1 MRTGVR
7 PLFVVLSLVL
17 VAGCQ
22 GNRDQLLADLQSPR
36 PEVRAQAV
44 KALAKQ
50 GNADDLVLF
59 TRAAKD
65 MASIVRG
72 EAAEALGE
80 SQDPRVVDLLGE
92 LLEDQDEDVQ
102 GRAAMALSKVK
113 NDKAKAYLTLQY
125 GRRSRNT
132 RQVIVQALKSANV
145 PGAMA
150 EVVAAESKAIWD
162 RNLLTLNEGTLPER
176 VGAAEELGKS
186 GRSEAV
192 NRLLPLVRD
201 SQVILAAAAVRGLG
215 DAGDRRAVA
224 AIAPLLDESFPELRE
239 ASIGALRKLQD
250 PSSVQRL
257 LAVAME
263 KSPVSSLAA
272 DAIAALP
279 RSPETDAALC
289 NVALEGARNEALSA
303 ARAMRSRNGC
313 PVEQIAE
320 RLTRPASVENG
331 LRAVI
336 GLGPVAQAAL
346 PKVLPLLA
354 SPDVGQRMLAVEAVA
369 AIGDAS
375 AAPAV
380 QKLYEQEL
388 KATEPLRQD
397 WVSAPLP
404 KTYGAGLDPSAPV
417 EERHKH
423 SHSDPEDGRGAK
435 YNQLFDRVRSLNAQR
450 AREAG
455 RVQVEARVPS
465 ELYEDV
471 EPAKLEPLAAVL
483 RALGTLKAPGALEL
497 LKGYAGDSSVT
508 LRTAAL
514 VGLARLG
521 PEGVEA
527 AKGGMFESER
537 DLQKAL
543 AQALAEQGEAGQL
556 ALVALLPQFSS
567 EKLVLLD
574 ALDRFGAPASA
585 SEALRTVVGEGGAEA
600 ALAANVLGRLKARD
614 AVDTLLKALGEPA
627 SVARREVLLA
637 LGEIGD
643 TKAAEAVARDLYHD
657 LPDIR
662 AAAATALSRIGTA
675 SQTEALDALKSDY
688 YRRVREAAGAAL
700 AKSGTA
706 TEGAR

>member
-7 PLFVVLSLVL
+7 PLFVVLCLAL
-17 VAGCQ
+17 ALGCQ

-36 PEVRAQAV
+36 PEVRAEAV
-44 KALAKQ
+44 KSLAKQ

-72 EAAEALGE
+72 EAAAALGE

-92 LLEDQDEDVQ
+92 LLEDADEDVQ
-102 GRAAMALSKVK
+102 ARAAMALAKVK
-113 NDKAKAYLTLQY
+113 NDKAKAYLILQY
-125 GRRSRNT
+125 GRRGQKT
-132 RQVIVQALKSANV
+132 RKVIVQALKTANV

-150 EVVAAESKAIWD
+150 EAVAAESKAIWD
-162 RNLLTLNEGTLPER
+162 RNLLALNEGTLPER
-176 VGAAEELGKS
+176 VGAAEQLGKS
-186 GRSEAV
+186 GRPEAV
-192 NRLLPLVRD
+192 NRLVPLVRD

-215 DAGDRRAVA
+215 DAGDKRAVS
-224 AIAPLLDESFPELRE
+224 AILPLLDESFPELRE

-250 PSSVQRL
+250 PTAVPRL
-257 LAVAME
+257 QAVAVE

-272 DAIAALP
+272 DALASLP

-289 NVALEGARNEALSA
+289 TVALEGARNEATSA
-303 ARAMRSRNGC
+303 ARAMRTRGGC
-313 PVEQIAE
+313 PADPIAT
-320 RLTRPASVENG
+320 RLSGPGFESA
-331 LRAVI
+331 LQAVM
-336 GLGPVAQAAL
+336 GLGPTAQPLL
-346 PKVLPLLA
+346 PKVLPLLSSA
-354 SPDVGQRMLAVEAVA
+354 DQAQRMLALEAVA
-369 AIGDAS
+369 AIGDPS

-388 KATEPLRQD
+388 KATEAVRQD
-397 WVSAPLP
+397 WVSTPLP
-404 KTYGAGLDPSAPV
+404 KVYGHGFDPNMPV
-417 EERHKH
+417 EEYDKNEARAAKH
-423 SHSDPEDGRGAK
+423 A
-435 YNQLFDRVRSLNAQR
+435 QLFERVQALNAQR
-450 AREAG
+450 AKEAG
-455 RVQVEARVPS
+455 RVQVQPRVPG
-465 ELYEDV
+465 ELFDDV
-471 EPAKLEPLAAVL
+471 EEPKLEPLAAVL

-543 AQALAEQGEAGQL
+543 AHALAEQGEAGQS
-556 ALVALLPQFSS
+556 ALVSLLPQISS

-585 SEALRTVVGEGGAEA
+585 SAGLQTVVRGGGAEA
-600 ALAANVLGRLKARD
+600 ALAANILGRLKARD
-614 AVDTLLKALGEPA
+614 AVDTLVKALSDHS

-637 LGEIGD
+637 LGELGD
-643 TKAAEAVARDLYHD
+643 TKAAEAVADNLYHD
-657 LPDIR
+657 LPDVR
-662 AAAATALSRIGTA
+662 TAAATALAKIGTSA
-675 SQTEALDALKSDY
+675 QTEPLDALKSDY
-688 YRRVREAAGAAL
+688 YRRAREAASAAL

-706 TEGAR
+706 VEGAR

>member
-7 PLFVVLSLVL
+7 PLFVVLSLAL
-17 VAGCQ
+17 IIGCQ

-44 KALAKQ
+44 KVLAKQ
-50 GNADDLVLF
+50 GNPEDLVLF

-72 EAAEALGE
+72 EAAAALGE

-92 LLEDQDEDVQ
+92 LLEDADEDVQ
-102 GRAAMALSKVK
+102 GRAAMALAKVK
-113 NDKAKAYLTLQY
+113 NDKAKAYLILQY
-125 GRRSRNT
+125 GRRGQKT

-150 EVVAAESKAIWD
+150 EAVAAESKAIWE
-162 RNLLTLNEGTLPER
+162 RNLLALNEGTLPER
-176 VGAAEELGKS
+176 VGAAEQLGKS
-186 GRSEAV
+186 GRPEAV

-224 AIAPLLDESFPELRE
+224 AILPLLDESFPELRE
-239 ASIGALRKLQD
+239 ASIGALRKLQE
-250 PSSVQRL
+250 PTAVPRLQSV
-257 LAVAME
+257 AVE
-263 KSPVSSLAA
+263 KSAVSPLAT
-272 DAIAALP
+272 DAIASLP
-279 RSPETDAALC
+279 RSPESDAALC
-289 NVALEGARNEALSA
+289 TIALEGARGEAIAA
-303 ARAMRSRNGC
+303 ARAMRARGGC
-313 PVEQIAE
+313 PAEPIAE
-320 RLTRPASVENG
+320 RLSRPGSVDSG
-331 LRAVI
+331 LQAVI
-336 GLGPVAQAAL
+336 GLGPTAQPLL
-346 PKVLPLLA
+346 PKVLPLLSSA
-354 SPDVGQRMLAVEAVA
+354 ETAQRMLALEAVA

-388 KATEPLRQD
+388 KAVEPLRQD

-404 KTYGAGLDPSAPV
+404 QVYGSGFDPSMPV
-417 EERHKH
+417 SEHEHGKDEARA
-423 SHSDPEDGRGAK
+423 AK
-435 YNQLFDRVRSLNAQR
+435 TSQLFDRVKALNAQR

-455 RVQVEARVPS
+455 RVLVQPRAPG
-465 ELYEDV
+465 ELYDDV

-483 RALGTLKAPGALEL
+483 RALGALKAPGAMEL
-497 LKGYAGDSSVT
+497 LKGHAGDSSVT

-527 AKGGMFESER
+527 TKGGMFEAER

-543 AQALAEQGEAGQL
+543 AQALAEQGEAGQA
-556 ALVALLPQFSS
+556 ALVSLVPQLAS

-585 SEALRTVVGEGGAEA
+585 SAVLQTVVREGGAEA
-600 ALAANVLGRLKARD
+600 VLAANILGRLKARD
-614 AVDTLLKALGEPA
+614 AVDTLTKALNDPA

-643 TKAAEAVARDLYHD
+643 TQAAEAVARDLYHD
-657 LPDIR
+657 LPEIR
-662 AAAATALSRIGTA
+662 TAAAMALTKIGTSA
-675 SQTEALDALKSDY
+675 QVEPLDALKSDY
-688 YRRVREAAGAAL
+688 YRRVREAASVAL
-700 AKSGTA
+700 AKHGTA
-706 TEGAR
+706 TEGTR